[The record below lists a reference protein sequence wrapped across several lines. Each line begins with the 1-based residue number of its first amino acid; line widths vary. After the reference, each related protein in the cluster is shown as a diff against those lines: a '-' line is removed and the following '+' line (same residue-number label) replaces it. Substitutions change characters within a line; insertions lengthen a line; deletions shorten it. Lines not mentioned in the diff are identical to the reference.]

1 MYSRDDIKSLIKMI
15 ETGVLKLDESNGV
28 SVVGTFGLEEWEKA
42 FEVAKNN
49 AQMGQTVH
57 FTP

>member
-1 MYSRDDIKSLIKMI
+1 MYSRDDIKHLLKMV
-15 ETGVLKLDESNGV
+15 ETGLLRLDEKSGI

-42 FEVAKNN
+42 FEVVKDNAK
-49 AQMGQTVH
+49 MGQNVV

>member
-15 ETGVLKLDESNGV
+15 ETGILKLDESNGV
-28 SVVGTFGLEEWEKA
+28 SVVGTFGLEEWKKA
-42 FEVAKNN
+42 FQVAKSN
-49 AQMGQTVH
+49 AQMGQTVL